1 MTHREKV
8 DRVVRE
14 LREKGISERM
24 VAPPA
29 FRLFWALGS
38 EIRPPLF
45 LPIERLLLLIGA
57 FWGILYT
64 VIMWVV
70 MRHYGV
76 TFLRVL
82 WPSAIGSIA
91 VGALGAGCFRWKA
104 EKLNLPDWK
113 DYDTSD

>member
-1 MTHREKV
+1 MSHREKV
-8 DRVVRE
+8 DRLVRE

-29 FRLFWALGS
+29 FRLLWALGS
-38 EIRPPLF
+38 EIPPPLF
-45 LPIERLLLLIGA
+45 LPVERLLLLMGA
-57 FWGILYT
+57 FFGIFYT
-64 VIMWVV
+64 VIMWAV

-76 TFLRVL
+76 TFLHVL
-82 WPSAIGSIA
+82 WPSALGSIA
-91 VGALGAGCFRWKA
+91 VGAILAFCFRWKA